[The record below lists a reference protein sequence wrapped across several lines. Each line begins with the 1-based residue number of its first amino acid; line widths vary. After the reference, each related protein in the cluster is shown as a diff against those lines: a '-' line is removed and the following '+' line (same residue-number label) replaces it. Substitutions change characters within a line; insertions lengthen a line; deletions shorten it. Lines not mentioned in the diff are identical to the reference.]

1 MLFQIEEL
9 EKAGAEKWG
18 VLQRSRYFKRGEERR
33 DITEVLQA
41 VKGGRK
47 EGREEEKEKEE
58 EEEKGKSFY
67 PGLEQS

>member
-1 MLFQIEEL
+1 M
-9 EKAGAEKWG
+9 
-18 VLQRSRYFKRGEERR
+18 LQRSRYFKRGEERR